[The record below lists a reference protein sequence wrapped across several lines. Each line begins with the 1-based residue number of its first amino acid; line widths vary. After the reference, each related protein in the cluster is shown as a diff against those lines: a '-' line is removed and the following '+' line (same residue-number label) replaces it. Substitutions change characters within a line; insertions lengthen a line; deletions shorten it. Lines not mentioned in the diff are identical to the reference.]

1 MTLTEQVKIIGDKIK
16 ANKAQYELY
25 REAAKTSALSSGELE
40 KYEYLIGEDLG
51 YEPDV
56 IQKTKFEY
64 SILGR
69 VFNKGLDESDKKERL
84 LKRWKD
90 IEGENEQ

>member
-1 MTLTEQVKIIGDKIK
+1 MTLTEQVKIIDDKIK